1 MNRLSLRAGPRS
13 GLEIAEARGWR
24 IDVASGGG
32 VVLHRP
38 GAPDT
43 VVAAPGQLTRV
54 VVLQGGQVP
63 RRLKYFKGFD
73 EVLALLSDD
82 AALLVVPLHLLS
94 HGKVTNAAEL
104 RRASGADDFAQALG
118 LTLAPATEREAHL
131 ASSAR
136 SVTTVGPVR
145 SALRQVSW
153 RHGVLIAIAT
163 IGLITAINLTGDAS
177 LIAGLAGAVATA
189 LLAVD
194 QWRYRARFL
203 ELVEN
208 PPGSPERVDVPNV
221 LGPEREI
228 GAREARLQIGPDD
241 VVHVLRGTEV
251 WVPGPRRG
259 GAAQCLIGRD
269 SIRFLDHHG
278 TELLIVD
285 PASWIP
291 ADDDTAVQQACRQA
305 GVDCDT
311 VGDSYP
317 AGVVDTPIM
326 SEKALGDFIVMG
338 PFVTSLVAFVLMMG
352 HLFPLD
358 DLDLSRAVVAVL
370 AAAATAVSMAAQLR
384 QRRWQRRQRR
394 VEARPAGRAMT
405 GTGI

>member
-1 MNRLSLRAGPRS
+1 VNRLSLRAGPRS
-13 GLEIAEARGWR
+13 GLEIAEARDWR
-24 IDVASGGG
+24 IDVAPGGG

-38 GAPDT
+38 GTSVT
-43 VVAAPGQLTRV
+43 VVAAPGQVARI

-82 AALLVVPLHLLS
+82 AALLVVPLHLMS

-131 ASSAR
+131 ASSAG

-145 SALRQVSW
+145 SVLRHVVW

-163 IGLITAINLTGDAS
+163 IGLIAAINLTGDAS

-208 PPGSPERVDVPNV
+208 PPDSRERVDVPNV
-221 LGPEREI
+221 LGPEREN

-241 VVHVLRGTEV
+241 IVHVLRGTEV
-251 WVPGPRRG
+251 WIPGPRRG
-259 GAAQCLIGRD
+259 GAARCLIGRD

-285 PASWIP
+285 AASWIP

-311 VGDSYP
+311 AGDSYST
-317 AGVVDTPIM
+317 GFSVTPVM

-338 PFVTSLVAFVLMMG
+338 PFATSLVAFVLMMG
-352 HLFPLD
+352 HLFPLE
-358 DLDLSRAVVAVL
+358 DLDLPRAVVAVL
-370 AAAATAVSMAAQLR
+370 AGAAAAVSTAAQLR
-384 QRRWQRRQRR
+384 QRRWERRQRR
-394 VEARPAGRAMT
+394 VEAHPAGLTTT
-405 GTGI
+405 GTRI